1 VDLPGGG
8 DDEAVAAA
16 EGGGPR
22 GGEAGAQRRHVMCLP
37 AYSTN
42 GDGDACL
49 YEQLCL
55 GEPQRRLGASTI
67 DLVWW
72 GLRACPK
79 QKRRGGAES
88 PVVRYPLGCENREPP
103 GHRNLRRPPCVRRM
117 FGGILF
123 FLFGIGWWRL
133 RPMTAVT
140 SSFTRPSLAV
150 AAWMR
155 ASARA
160 ACPVPRTR
168 HRRPIRKMDRH
179 SIWIFAVASDA
190 FLIFVHPLES
200 DGPHM
205 RSRFQDTAIW
215 SILQF

>member
-1 VDLPGGG
+1 VGLPGGG

-22 GGEAGAQRRHVMCLP
+22 GGEAGAQRRHVTMCLP

-55 GEPQRRLGASTI
+55 GEPLRGYKRSGLVGATHLPETEEAEPNRQSFVIRSAAKIGSRRATDISAARRAFVGCLGEYI
-67 DLVWW
+67 
-72 GLRACPK
+72 
-79 QKRRGGAES
+79 
-88 PVVRYPLGCENREPP
+88 
-103 GHRNLRRPPCVRRM
+103 
-117 FGGILF
+117 

-133 RPMTAVT
+133 RPTTAVT
-140 SSFTRPSLAV
+140 SSFTRPQPQAPHRSPPSLAV

-160 ACPVPRTR
+160 ACPVP
-168 HRRPIRKMDRH
+168 
-179 SIWIFAVASDA
+179 
-190 FLIFVHPLES
+190 
-200 DGPHM
+200 
-205 RSRFQDTAIW
+205 
-215 SILQF
+215 